1 MINEQKAAAIIEHI
15 TYDVLD
21 EKFDTDIFTRA
32 SVKGR
37 IGTNAMK
44 VEKHLFDYLIY
55 DAANEKAFAEELDAA
70 QEVAVYVKLPD
81 GFYISTPVGHYHPDW
96 AIAFREG
103 TVKQIY
109 FIAETKRTTNSMQ
122 LRLIEEAKLHCAREH
137 FKAISKEGVV
147 YDVVDSY
154 ESLMQKVCLPDS
166 VPAR

>member
-1 MINEQKAAAIIEHI
+1 M
-15 TYDVLD
+15 
-21 EKFDTDIFTRA
+21 
-32 SVKGR
+32 
-37 IGTNAMK
+37 
-44 VEKHLFDYLIY
+44 
-55 DAANEKAFAEELDAA
+55 
-70 QEVAVYVKLPD
+70 AVYVKLPD